1 MHFSRFAAQLT
12 KVVMTVG
19 LATACIAPTPAA
31 AAPDPNKIVHIS
43 FPAAEAGFDPVRIS
57 DLYSATVLEGIF
69 ERLLTYD
76 YLARPAKVV
85 PMIVESMPEVTD
97 NGRTYTFKIRKGIY
111 FAPDPI

>member
-43 FPAAEAGFDPVRIS
+43 FPAAEA
-57 DLYSATVLEGIF
+57 
-69 ERLLTYD
+69 
-76 YLARPAKVV
+76 
-85 PMIVESMPEVTD
+85 
-97 NGRTYTFKIRKGIY
+97 
-111 FAPDPI
+111 